1 MYIYILYMYVHIICM
16 YIYKY
21 MYIYFSSAV
30 LFSSSNRPFSGLH
43 LAVARSVIVIH
54 FLKN

>member
-1 MYIYILYMYVHIICM
+1 MYVHIICM

-30 LFSSSNRPFSGLH
+30 LFSSSNRPFSGLL
-43 LAVARSVIVIH
+43 LAVARNVIVIH